1 MLRRLNSE
9 SLGALIQTRAASV
22 FSEMEFRMQRR
33 TLLLGLAALPL
44 AACATSP
51 ASPGKPGTPITLVSA
66 FRGRTT
72 GRGHFRIWLT
82 GDERRFTARLN
93 GRVQGPEGARKLTV
107 VEDFAYDDGQT
118 DRLTWVFNETGP
130 GRWTGKREDTVGEA
144 TVVEKNGLIRLS
156 YTADFKSAAG
166 VNRLG
171 FEDILYAGPDGTIIN
186 DAVVSRAGIAV
197 ASVRFVI
204 RR

>member
-1 MLRRLNSE
+1 
-9 SLGALIQTRAASV
+9 
-22 FSEMEFRMQRR
+22 MQRR

-44 AACATSP
+44 AACAATP
-51 ASPGKPGTPITLVSA
+51 APPSEAGPPISLVSA
-66 FRGRTT
+66 FQGRTT

-93 GRVQGPEGARKLTV
+93 GRVTGAEGSRTLTV
-107 VEDFAYDDGQT
+107 VEDFAYDDGQS
-118 DRLTWVFNETGP
+118 DRLTWVFRETGP

-144 TVVEKNGLIRLS
+144 SVIEANGQIRLT
-156 YTADFKSAAG
+156 YTADFRSNSG

-171 FEDILYAGPDGTIIN
+171 FQDILYARDDGSIVN
-186 DAVVSRAGIAV
+186 DAVVTKAGIAV
-197 ASVRFVI
+197 ASVRFLI

>member
-1 MLRRLNSE
+1 
-9 SLGALIQTRAASV
+9 
-22 FSEMEFRMQRR
+22 MQRR

-44 AACATSP
+44 VACATTP
-51 ASPGKPGTPITLVSA
+51 APPAMQGPPITLVSA
-66 FRGRTT
+66 FQGRTT

-93 GRVQGPEGARKLTV
+93 GTVKGPDGARTLTV
-107 VEDFAYDDGQT
+107 VEDFAYDDGQK
-118 DRLTWVFNETGP
+118 DRLTWVFREQGP

-144 TVVEKNGLIRLS
+144 TVVEDAGRIRLS
-156 YTADFKSAAG
+156 YTADFRSPSG

-171 FEDILYAGPDGTIIN
+171 FEDILYARPDGAIVN
-186 DAVVSRAGIAV
+186 DAVVSKAGIAV
-197 ASVRFVI
+197 ASVRFLI